1 MVSED
6 VVSKWTC
13 CCVFVVGLAVFVS
26 GGDSSVSLSV
36 LFQPTSADR
45 CTVHTRRPC
54 FCDTLVDVMLW
65 LWTDGAAKKFNV
77 LTVFVSGGD
86 SSVSLNVTFRPTS
99 ADRCTADIYI
109 SIRHN
114 MYEDS
119 MVQLIGEGYVE
130 TITIDDIS
138 CTDHFNPPLML
149 PPPQA
154 AADAVA
160 LGAGAEEEDED
171 MPG

>member
-1 MVSED
+1 
-6 VVSKWTC
+6 
-13 CCVFVVGLAVFVS
+13 
-26 GGDSSVSLSV
+26 
-36 LFQPTSADR
+36 
-45 CTVHTRRPC
+45 
-54 FCDTLVDVMLW
+54 MLW

-77 LTVFVSGGD
+77 LTVFVSGSD
-86 SSVSLNVTFRPTS
+86 SSVSLNVTFRPTN

-119 MVQLIGEGYVE
+119 TVQLIGEGYVE

-138 CTDHFNPPLML
+138 CTDHFNPLML
-149 PPPQA
+149 PPLQA

-171 MPG
+171 MPGWC